1 MSGNRVENCKRHHRH
16 ATSYLTILIV
26 IHYIVRRHFC
36 IDLNCKT
43 MMFTIKIDKIN
54 SFRVNNRVAQKKTC
68 PGFLDAD
75 RFWLN
80 KKGHFWL
87 KRVFWSPRFFLGY
100 PSELAID
107 KPSH

>member
-54 SFRVNNRVAQKKTC
+54 SFRVNNRVAQKKNMSWIFGCRSILVEQKRT
-68 PGFLDAD
+68 FLVEEG
-75 RFWLN
+75 LLVS
-80 KKGHFWL
+80 KI
-87 KRVFWSPRFFLGY
+87 FLGY
-100 PSELAID
+100 PSELPID